1 MKNLLFKL
9 EKKSILLLIL
19 FTATIGYGQN
29 RTQTFTSTSTFTVPV
44 GVTQLTI
51 EAWGGGGKGGTRTN
65 NNSAGGGGGGAY
77 AKKVVTVIPGNTYT
91 VNVGVG
97 STTSTTTTDSDS
109 WFNNNTTILAKGG
122 SSVANNSS
130 TGASGGSSVNSI
142 GDVVRKGGKGSNGS
156 SGNFGGGGGSSAGP
170 SAIGNDT
177 ANSNGATAPTG
188 GGKGGN
194 GATSNADAQNAGS
207 TNGAV
212 SPGGGGGGARKDS
225 GTTKYGGSGANG
237 QIIISWDEP
246 EINLTGNAVS
256 IVDGDSTPSTSDWT
270 DMGSTDTNAG
280 STTRTFTIENNGTKD
295 LSLGTITIGGANAA
309 DFTVTTSPSSTVAPG
324 NSTTFVVTFNPSAT
338 GTRIATLNLINDDTD
353 ENPYDFTL
361 QGLGIIDIDGDGLDV
376 SVDTDDDNDGIN
388 DIIECSTCITDP
400 FVNGS
405 FENPIISASSYSI
418 LPTSSVTGW
427 QTSAENFI
435 EIWSSGFNGVPAASG
450 NQFAELNANV
460 PGTLYQTFCLNG
472 AGGTINWSIKHR
484 GRSGIDQA
492 FVKFGPNLSAALAST
507 PIVEMVDGDTAWGTY
522 SGVYSIPT
530 GQSQIVL
537 TFQAGYTASGSQSV
551 GNFIDDI
558 QITINQNCLDTD
570 RDGIPN
576 INDLDSDN
584 DGIPDIEEAG
594 FKVYSNNTSTM
605 DKSNSSTW
613 VDANANG
620 MNDYIDS
627 MNTAGTYTIANDDGD
642 GSRNH
647 LDLDSDNDSLFD
659 VDEAGLS
666 NGDGD
671 INGDGKGD
679 GSDTDT
685 DGILN
690 LYDNSTSFGTIAR
703 AYAQDTDS
711 NGTPDF
717 LQLDSDNDDTKD
729 IQTGLYSSLD
739 TNNDGKIDGSTDAD
753 RDGILDGFDTNTST
767 FGSPRDLNRKLLLDF
782 DGRNDYAE
790 AIGVLSGLSNATLM
804 AWVDLGAGYNSD
816 GVVVGQDRFQIRI
829 SSAKKFEAYIN
840 GITVTYNSALNTS
853 QWYHVA
859 ATYGGGSLKLYL
871 NGKLVVT
878 QAISGNIAADATR
891 LTLGRNPQG
900 SSRYFKGK
908 MDEVRVF
915 NVTLTDTQVQR
926 MVYQEIQN
934 TSSQVRGTIIPRD
947 ISSLPFAN
955 LLRYYRMDTFK
966 DDIIDDLTSTTVDSG
981 TGMKMYNHKN
991 IYVQQAP
998 MPFVTKTTGTFATA
1012 VNDTENDI
1020 RGLDVIDQDH
1030 SIILVQHNVTE
1041 TSNISSVG
1049 MVINSGVTVTMNND
1063 TKIQNDW
1070 YLKLDGKID
1079 LVGKSQLV
1087 QTANSELDVTSSGT
1101 IERDQQG
1108 QSNTYNYNYWSSPV
1122 STLNNTSINHG
1133 FTVAGVMKD
1142 GTDVNNLQNIQ
1153 WSNGLDGAA
1162 TSPITLA
1169 GYWIFKFQNY
1179 TNDYANWS
1187 TVGPNGSVLPG
1198 QGFTMKGSNAV
1209 TANQNYT
1216 FVGKPNNGTIT
1227 SSVSANNLNL
1237 CGNPFASAIDANQ
1250 FIDDNVASITGT
1262 LYFWEHYDT
1271 NNSHVT
1277 MQYQGGYATYTKVG
1291 GTAPVAPTG
1300 VSGLGSSSKN
1310 AKRFIPVGQGF
1321 FVTGTPT
1328 GGTITFNNGQRIFV
1342 KEDNTSSYSL
1352 YRNSNNPTVN
1362 NNPEFD
1368 NTEDTFT
1375 EEQFMK
1381 LRLGYHSTDNYHRE
1395 ILLGFMNN
1403 YATAGFDNG
1412 YDALSIENLTND
1424 MYFVQGENKQNIL
1437 ADGAFNVNTIYPLG
1451 VKNATQGIVKF
1462 AVNNKENFEE
1472 NQDIFIYDNETQT
1485 YHDIKSQD
1493 FEINLPAGTYETRFS
1508 LRFLNPSALGTNE
1521 NELQQGVAVTHS
1533 QTDNMVNINNELQE
1547 VTIKSVALYNLLGQQ
1562 VITWKLDNLNQS
1574 KMHLPVSGVTAGG
1587 YIVKIITNKGHI
1599 HKKILVQ

>member
-29 RTQTFTSTSTFTVPV
+29 RTQTFTSSSTFTVPA

-91 VNVGVG
+91 VNVGIG
-97 STTSTTTTDSDS
+97 STSTTTTTDSDS

-142 GDVVRKGGKGSNGS
+142 GDVVRKGGRGSNGS
-156 SGNFGGGGGSSAGP
+156 SGNFGGGGGSSAGQ

-295 LSLGTITIGGANAA
+295 LSIGTITIGGANAA
-309 DFTVTTSPSSTVAPG
+309 DFTVSTSPSSTVAPG

-388 DIIECSTCITDP
+388 DIVECSTCITDP

-435 EIWSSGFNGVPAASG
+435 EIWSSGFNGVPSASG

-584 DGIPDIEEAG
+584 DGISDIEEAG
-594 FKVYSNNTSTM
+594 FKAYSNNTSTM
-605 DKSNSSTW
+605 DKSNSSNW

-627 MNTAGTYTIANDDGD
+627 MIVAGTYTIANTDGD

-790 AIGVLSGLSNATLM
+790 ATGVLGGLSNATLM

-829 SSAKKFEAYIN
+829 SSAKKFEVYIN

-853 QWYHVA
+853 QWYHMA

-871 NGKLVVT
+871 KL
-878 QAISGNIAADATR
+878 
-891 LTLGRNPQG
+891 
-900 SSRYFKGK
+900 
-908 MDEVRVF
+908 
-915 NVTLTDTQVQR
+915 
-926 MVYQEIQN
+926 
-934 TSSQVRGTIIPRD
+934 
-947 ISSLPFAN
+947 
-955 LLRYYRMDTFK
+955 
-966 DDIIDDLTSTTVDSG
+966 
-981 TGMKMYNHKN
+981 
-991 IYVQQAP
+991 
-998 MPFVTKTTGTFATA
+998 
-1012 VNDTENDI
+1012 
-1020 RGLDVIDQDH
+1020 
-1030 SIILVQHNVTE
+1030 
-1041 TSNISSVG
+1041 
-1049 MVINSGVTVTMNND
+1049 
-1063 TKIQNDW
+1063 
-1070 YLKLDGKID
+1070 
-1079 LVGKSQLV
+1079 
-1087 QTANSELDVTSSGT
+1087 
-1101 IERDQQG
+1101 
-1108 QSNTYNYNYWSSPV
+1108 
-1122 STLNNTSINHG
+1122 LNN
-1133 FTVAGVMKD
+1133 
-1142 GTDVNNLQNIQ
+1142 
-1153 WSNGLDGAA
+1153 
-1162 TSPITLA
+1162 
-1169 GYWIFKFQNY
+1169 Y
-1179 TNDYANWS
+1179 
-1187 TVGPNGSVLPG
+1187 
-1198 QGFTMKGSNAV
+1198 
-1209 TANQNYT
+1209 
-1216 FVGKPNNGTIT
+1216 
-1227 SSVSANNLNL
+1227 
-1237 CGNPFASAIDANQ
+1237 
-1250 FIDDNVASITGT
+1250 
-1262 LYFWEHYDT
+1262 
-1271 NNSHVT
+1271 
-1277 MQYQGGYATYTKVG
+1277 
-1291 GTAPVAPTG
+1291 
-1300 VSGLGSSSKN
+1300 
-1310 AKRFIPVGQGF
+1310 
-1321 FVTGTPT
+1321 
-1328 GGTITFNNGQRIFV
+1328 
-1342 KEDNTSSYSL
+1342 
-1352 YRNSNNPTVN
+1352 SNN
-1362 NNPEFD
+1362 
-1368 NTEDTFT
+1368 
-1375 EEQFMK
+1375 
-1381 LRLGYHSTDNYHRE
+1381 
-1395 ILLGFMNN
+1395 
-1403 YATAGFDNG
+1403 
-1412 YDALSIENLTND
+1412 
-1424 MYFVQGENKQNIL
+1424 
-1437 ADGAFNVNTIYPLG
+1437 
-1451 VKNATQGIVKF
+1451 
-1462 AVNNKENFEE
+1462 
-1472 NQDIFIYDNETQT
+1472 
-1485 YHDIKSQD
+1485 
-1493 FEINLPAGTYETRFS
+1493 
-1508 LRFLNPSALGTNE
+1508 
-1521 NELQQGVAVTHS
+1521 
-1533 QTDNMVNINNELQE
+1533 
-1547 VTIKSVALYNLLGQQ
+1547 
-1562 VITWKLDNLNQS
+1562 
-1574 KMHLPVSGVTAGG
+1574 
-1587 YIVKIITNKGHI
+1587 
-1599 HKKILVQ
+1599 